1 MGVGI
6 CPAFQQRQEMEKQMN
21 QIITVGR
28 EFGSGGRE
36 LGHKLAQ
43 ELKIAYYDK
52 QILAEIVQKTE
63 FSKEYVQEVL
73 ENRLT
78 YMLPPA
84 FSTGMSLGNEYQ
96 IKQMQEIVKAQTE
109 VIREM
114 AVKSSCVIVGRCADY
129 ILREEPDIRL
139 FRIFV
144 YADMDSRIRRCMDRA
159 PKDENYTEKEL
170 EKHIRRVDKNR
181 ANYYSDFTLQKWGE
195 KSNYDMCINTTNVS
209 IDDIV
214 PHISKIFF

>member
-1 MGVGI
+1 
-6 CPAFQQRQEMEKQMN
+6 MN
-21 QIITVGR
+21 HIITIGR

-36 LGHKLAQ
+36 LGHKLAR

-52 QILAEIVQKTE
+52 QILSEIVEKTD
-63 FSKEYVQEVL
+63 FSQEYVQEVI

-96 IKQMQEIVKAQTE
+96 IRQMQEIVKAQND
-109 VIREM
+109 VIKEM
-114 AVKSSCVIVGRCADY
+114 ASKSSCVIVGRCADY
-129 ILREEPDIRL
+129 ILRETEDITL

-144 YADMDSRIRRCMDRA
+144 HADLESRVKRCQERA
-159 PKDENYTEKEL
+159 PEGEDYTDKEL

-181 ANYYSDFTLQKWGE
+181 ANYYADYTLQKWGD
-195 KSNYDMCINTTNVS
+195 KANYDMCINTTNVN
-209 IDDIV
+209 IDEIV
-214 PHISKIFF
+214 KHLSKLFFWE

>member
-1 MGVGI
+1 MGI
-6 CPAFQQRQEMEKQMN
+6 CPDILKQIETEKTMN
-21 QIITVGR
+21 QIITIGR

-52 QILAEIVQKTE
+52 QILAEIVEMTE
-63 FSKEYVQEVL
+63 FSKEYVQEVV

-96 IKQMQEIVKAQTE
+96 IMQMQKIIKAQTE
-109 VIREM
+109 VIKEM
-114 AVKSSCVIVGRCADY
+114 AAKSSCVIVGRCADY
-129 ILREEPDIRL
+129 ILRDTEGIDL
-139 FRIFV
+139 VRIFV
-144 YADMDSRIRRCMDRA
+144 YADMESRIRRCMERA
-159 PKDENYTEKEL
+159 PQGENYTEKEL

-181 ANYYSDFTLQKWGE
+181 ANYYSDFTLQKWGD
-195 KSNYDMCINTTNVS
+195 KANYDMCINTTNMR

-214 PHISKIFF
+214 PHLGKMFF

>member
-1 MGVGI
+1 
-6 CPAFQQRQEMEKQMN
+6 MN
-21 QIITVGR
+21 HIITIGR

-36 LGHKLAQ
+36 LGHKLAR

-52 QILAEIVQKTE
+52 QILSEIVEKTD
-63 FSKEYVQEVL
+63 FSREYVQEVI

-96 IKQMQEIVKAQTE
+96 IRQMQEIVKAQND

-114 AVKSSCVIVGRCADY
+114 ATKSSCVIVGRCADY
-129 ILREEPDIRL
+129 ILREMEDITL

-144 YADMDSRIRRCMDRA
+144 YADLESRVRRCQERA
-159 PKDENYTEKEL
+159 PEGEDYTDKEL

-181 ANYYSDFTLQKWGE
+181 ANYYADYTLQKWGD
-195 KSNYDMCINTTNVS
+195 KSYYDMCINTTNVS
-209 IDDIV
+209 IDEIV
-214 PHISKIFF
+214 KHLSKLFFWE

>member
-1 MGVGI
+1 
-6 CPAFQQRQEMEKQMN
+6 MN
-21 QIITVGR
+21 HIITIGR

-36 LGHKLAQ
+36 LGHKLAK

-52 QILAEIVQKTE
+52 QILSEIVKKTE
-63 FSKEYVQEVL
+63 FSREYVQEVV

-96 IKQMQEIVKAQTE
+96 IWQMQEIVKAQND
-109 VIREM
+109 VIELM
-114 AVKSSCVIVGRCADY
+114 AAKSSCVIVGRCADY
-129 ILREEPDIRL
+129 ILREKEDISL

-144 YADMDSRIRRCMDRA
+144 YADLESRIRRCQERA
-159 PKDENYTEKEL
+159 PEGESYTDKEL

-181 ANYYSDFTLQKWGE
+181 ANYYADYTLQKWGD
-195 KSNYDMCINTTNVS
+195 KSNYDMCINTTNVD
-209 IDDIV
+209 IDEIV
-214 PHISKIFF
+214 KHLSKLFFWE

>member
-1 MGVGI
+1 MGI
-6 CPAFQQRQEMEKQMN
+6 CPDILKQIETEKTMN
-21 QIITVGR
+21 RIITIGR

-52 QILAEIVQKTE
+52 QILAEIVEMTE
-63 FSKEYVQEVL
+63 FSKEYVQEVV

-96 IKQMQEIVKAQTE
+96 IMQMQKIIKAQTE
-109 VIREM
+109 VIKEM
-114 AVKSSCVIVGRCADY
+114 AAKSSCVIVGRCADY
-129 ILREEPDIRL
+129 ILRDTEDIDL
-139 FRIFV
+139 VRIFV
-144 YADMDSRIRRCMDRA
+144 YADMESRIRRCMERA
-159 PKDENYTEKEL
+159 PQGENYTEKEL

-181 ANYYSDFTLQKWGE
+181 ANYYSDFTLQKWGD
-195 KSNYDMCINTTNVS
+195 KSNYDMCINTTNMR

-214 PHISKIFF
+214 PHLGKMFF

>member
-1 MGVGI
+1 MGF
-6 CPAFQQRQEMEKQMN
+6 CPHILKQIEMENTMN
-21 QIITVGR
+21 QIITIGR

-36 LGHKLAQ
+36 LDHKLAQ

-52 QILAEIVQKTE
+52 QLLAEIVEMTE
-63 FSKEYVQEVL
+63 FSKEYIQEVV

-96 IKQMQEIVKAQTE
+96 IMQMQKIIKAQTE
-109 VIREM
+109 VIKEM
-114 AVKSSCVIVGRCADY
+114 AAKSSCVIVGRCADY
-129 ILREEPDIRL
+129 ILRDTEDIDLVRL
-139 FRIFV
+139 FV
-144 YADMDSRIRRCMDRA
+144 YADMDSRIRRCMERA
-159 PKDENYTEKEL
+159 PQGENYTEKEL

-181 ANYYSDFTLQKWGE
+181 ANYYSDFTLQKWGD
-195 KSNYDMCINTTNVS
+195 KSNYDMCINTTNMR

-214 PHISKIFF
+214 PHLGKMFF

>member
-1 MGVGI
+1 
-6 CPAFQQRQEMEKQMN
+6 MN
-21 QIITVGR
+21 HIITIGR

-36 LGHKLAQ
+36 LGHKLAK

-52 QILAEIVQKTE
+52 QILSEIVEKTD
-63 FSKEYVQEVL
+63 FSREYVQEVI

-96 IKQMQEIVKAQTE
+96 IRQMQEIVKAQND
-109 VIREM
+109 VIKEM
-114 AVKSSCVIVGRCADY
+114 ASKSSCVIVGRCADY
-129 ILREEPDIRL
+129 ILRETEDITL

-144 YADMDSRIRRCMDRA
+144 YADLESRVKRCLDRA
-159 PKDENYTEKEL
+159 PEGEDYTDKEL

-181 ANYYSDFTLQKWGE
+181 ANYYADYTLQKWGD
-195 KSNYDMCINTTNVS
+195 KNNYDMCINTTNVN
-209 IDDIV
+209 IDDV
-214 PHISKIFF
+214 VKHLSKLFFWE